1 MENKPIDVPS
11 YLISCIKVDKSVQYN
26 ILSIALF
33 LRPGCHCIQKCGTRS
48 FRTSIGCLPDYFL
61 NGGGTGRDGALECHR
76 VAFYIYFRKTFAGDR
91 HESGNNAHLEIP
103 EVKSVVIS
111 KGLTYFP
118 SLCLMSIV
126 ARIDTAAI
134 YIYK

>member
-1 MENKPIDVPS
+1 MFCLLPS
-11 YLISCIKVDKSVQYN
+11 FSGLVV
-26 ILSIALF
+26 IAY
-33 LRPGCHCIQKCGTRS
+33 RKRGTRS
-48 FRTSIGCLPDYFL
+48 LRTSIGCLPDHFL
-61 NGGGTGRDGALECHR
+61 NGGGTGRDGALEWHR
-76 VAFYIYFRKTFAGDR
+76 VAFIIYFRKTCAGDR
-91 HESGNNAHLEIP
+91 QERGHNAHLEIP

>member
-1 MENKPIDVPS
+1 MAAERGVMEHSN
-11 YLISCIKVDKSVQYN
+11 
-26 ILSIALF
+26 
-33 LRPGCHCIQKCGTRS
+33 
-48 FRTSIGCLPDYFL
+48 
-61 NGGGTGRDGALECHR
+61 GTGWLLLYLLGKH
-76 VAFYIYFRKTFAGDR
+76 VPGTGKKG
-91 HESGNNAHLEIP
+91 GNNAHLEIP